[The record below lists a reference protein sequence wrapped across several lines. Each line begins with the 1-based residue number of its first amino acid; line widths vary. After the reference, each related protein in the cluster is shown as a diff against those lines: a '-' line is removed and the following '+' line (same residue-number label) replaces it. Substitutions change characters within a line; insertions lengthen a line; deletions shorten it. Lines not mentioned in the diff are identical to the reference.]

1 MDFFMLISLLGGLAL
16 FLYGMT
22 MLGSGLEK
30 FSGGRLEQTLEKMTD
45 STIKGVALGALV
57 TAAIQSSSATT
68 VIVVG
73 LVNARILKLRQAI
86 GVIMG
91 ANIGTTITAHILR
104 LSDISSDNFFINLL
118 KPATLAPLVG
128 LIGILLLMVGNN
140 QKRKNFGEILLGFC
154 ILFTGM
160 FNMEAA
166 VSPLAD
172 SPEFMALFSSLS
184 NPVLGV
190 LAGAGVTALI
200 QSSAA
205 SIGILQALSS
215 TGMIPFSAAFPII
228 MGQNIGTCITPILA
242 SIGASKNAKRSAGVH
257 LSFNI
262 LGTIIF
268 LIVFYGIQAVIPFSF
283 WNDPITK
290 GAIADFHTFFNICVT
305 ILFLPFTGLLEKIV
319 LTVIPDGKDT
329 EDSDDP
335 TIILD
340 DLLLTSPG
348 LAIQHSREAVVQMG
362 KLARKNFSASMQLL
376 EKYSSKG
383 AEKIREREDVI
394 DRLED
399 RLGNYMLKIPQDN
412 LNERDNG
419 AISALL
425 HILSEF
431 ERIGDY
437 SINLVEFAETMQ
449 STGSTFSPQAQY
461 EIATIGDAVS
471 EIIDLAVNSFENRD
485 LTLVQSIEPLEE
497 VVDLMEE
504 TLKDRHIDRLR
515 NGQCT
520 VDAAFPFVESLSCI
534 ERIADHCS
542 NVGVYMLEYNRGSNE
557 EEIDHHS
564 YILQLHSGEV
574 GHYNEQYR
582 RYTEKYYD
590 KIKSVPQHA

>member
-1 MDFFMLISLLGGLAL
+1 M
-16 FLYGMT
+16 
-22 MLGSGLEK
+22 
-30 FSGGRLEQTLEKMTD
+30 
-45 STIKGVALGALV
+45 
-57 TAAIQSSSATT
+57 
-68 VIVVG
+68 
-73 LVNARILKLRQAI
+73 
-86 GVIMG
+86 
-91 ANIGTTITAHILR
+91 
-104 LSDISSDNFFINLL
+104 
-118 KPATLAPLVG
+118 
-128 LIGILLLMVGNN
+128 
-140 QKRKNFGEILLGFC
+140 
-154 ILFTGM
+154 
-160 FNMEAA
+160 
-166 VSPLAD
+166 
-172 SPEFMALFSSLS
+172 
-184 NPVLGV
+184 
-190 LAGAGVTALI
+190 
-200 QSSAA
+200 
-205 SIGILQALSS
+205 
-215 TGMIPFSAAFPII
+215 
-228 MGQNIGTCITPILA
+228 
-242 SIGASKNAKRSAGVH
+242 
-257 LSFNI
+257 
-262 LGTIIF
+262 
-268 LIVFYGIQAVIPFSF
+268 
-283 WNDPITK
+283 
-290 GAIADFHTFFNICVT
+290 
-305 ILFLPFTGLLEKIV
+305 
-319 LTVIPDGKDT
+319 
-329 EDSDDP
+329 
-335 TIILD
+335 
-340 DLLLTSPG
+340 
-348 LAIQHSREAVVQMG
+348 
-362 KLARKNFSASMQLL
+362 
-376 EKYSSKG
+376 
-383 AEKIREREDVI
+383 I

-557 EEIDHHS
+557 EEIDHHT

>member
-140 QKRKNFGEILLGFC
+140 QKRKNFGDILLGFC

-557 EEIDHHS
+557 EEIDHHT

>member
-1 MDFFMLISLLGGLAL
+1 MLISLLGGLAL

-140 QKRKNFGEILLGFC
+140 QKRKNFGDILLGFC

-557 EEIDHHS
+557 EEIDHHT

>member
-1 MDFFMLISLLGGLAL
+1 
-16 FLYGMT
+16 
-22 MLGSGLEK
+22 
-30 FSGGRLEQTLEKMTD
+30 
-45 STIKGVALGALV
+45 
-57 TAAIQSSSATT
+57 
-68 VIVVG
+68 
-73 LVNARILKLRQAI
+73 
-86 GVIMG
+86 
-91 ANIGTTITAHILR
+91 
-104 LSDISSDNFFINLL
+104 
-118 KPATLAPLVG
+118 
-128 LIGILLLMVGNN
+128 
-140 QKRKNFGEILLGFC
+140 
-154 ILFTGM
+154 
-160 FNMEAA
+160 
-166 VSPLAD
+166 
-172 SPEFMALFSSLS
+172 
-184 NPVLGV
+184 
-190 LAGAGVTALI
+190 
-200 QSSAA
+200 
-205 SIGILQALSS
+205 
-215 TGMIPFSAAFPII
+215 MIPFSAAFPII

-268 LIVFYGIQAVIPFSF
+268 LIAFYGIQAVIPFSF

-557 EEIDHHS
+557 EEIDHHT